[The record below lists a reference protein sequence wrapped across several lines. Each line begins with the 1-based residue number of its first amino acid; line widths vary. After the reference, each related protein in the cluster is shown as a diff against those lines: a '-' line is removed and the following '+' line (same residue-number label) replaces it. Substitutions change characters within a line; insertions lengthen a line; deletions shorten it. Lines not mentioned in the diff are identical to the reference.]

1 MKPIQVMF
9 DERLLAKLD
18 ADADVRKAGR
28 SAVLRRLVSEYL
40 RRKGESAIDASYR
53 KGYSDRVGLGPE
65 FDGWEE
71 EGVWPAE

>member
-1 MKPIQVMF
+1 
-9 DERLLAKLD
+9 
-18 ADADVRKAGR
+18 
-28 SAVLRRLVSEYL
+28 LRRLVSEYL